1 MQTNFK
7 KDQLSDPEIQN
18 SEKIFRKCVHCG
30 MCNATCPTYQI
41 LGDELDGPRGRIY
54 LIKDMLENNKPAND
68 KIVKH
73 IDRCL
78 SCYACVTTCPSGVDY
93 MHLIDHGRN
102 HIERTYK
109 RPFFE
114 RLIRNML
121 AYILPK
127 PNFFKLLAKFT
138 WLTKPLHFL
147 LPKKLK
153 HMVSFMPKDFPKS
166 EYPENV
172 IFKPSKKSISKVAL
186 LTGCVQKAISPNIND
201 ASINVLLRHGIE
213 VHVLSE
219 IKCCGSLTHH
229 MGKEDISHQYFIQN
243 INAWYELYEREKID
257 AILVN
262 TSGCGTTLKDYG
274 FIFKN
279 HPDKVL
285 RKKAKQISELALD
298 ITEYLEESIKLDF
311 TNSKNINKKYNIAYH
326 SACSMQHGQKVHD
339 QPFQLLKKTGNNI
352 LEIPDG
358 HLCCGSAGTYNLMQE
373 ELATELQTRKC
384 ENIKKVNPD
393 IIAAGNIG
401 CITQISNGVN
411 IPIVHTIELID
422 WFTGGKKPSGLNN
435 L

>member
-7 KDQLSDPEIQN
+7 KDQLLDPEIQN

-54 LIKDMLENNKPAND
+54 MIKDMLENNKPANE

-102 HIERTYK
+102 HVERTYN
-109 RPFFE
+109 RPLFE
-114 RLIRNML
+114 KLIRNLL
-121 AYILPK
+121 AYVLPK
-127 PNFFKLLAKFT
+127 PKLFKFLGKLALF
-138 WLTKPLHFL
+138 TKPLHSV
-147 LPKKLK
+147 LPRKLK
-153 HMVSFMPKDFPKS
+153 HMISFMPKTFPKS
-166 EYPENV
+166 EYPENIV
-172 IFKPSKKSISKVAL
+172 FKPKKKSISKVAL

-213 VHVLSE
+213 VHVLRE

-229 MGKEDISHQYFIQN
+229 MGKEDASHKYFIEN
-243 INAWYELYEREKID
+243 INAWHRLYEKEKID

-262 TSGCGTTLKDYG
+262 TSGCGTTIKDYG
-274 FIFKN
+274 FVFKN
-279 HPDKVL
+279 HPDRSL
-285 RKKAKQISELALD
+285 RKKAKQVSEIALD

-311 TNSKNINKKYNIAYH
+311 TRTNNSKRYNIAYH
-326 SACSMQHGQKVHD
+326 SACSMQHGQKVHS
-339 QPFQLLKKTGNNI
+339 QPIELLKMTGNNI
-352 LEIPDG
+352 LEVPDG

-373 ELATELQTRKC
+373 ELSSELLKRKC
-384 ENIKKVNPD
+384 ENIKKIKPD
-393 IIAAGNIG
+393 IIAAGNVG
-401 CITQISNGVN
+401 CITQIANGTD

-422 WFTGGKKPSGLNN
+422 WFTGGKKPMGLKS

>member
-7 KDQLSDPEIQN
+7 KDQLLDPEIEN
-18 SEKIFRKCVHCG
+18 SVKIFRKCVHCG

-54 LIKDMLENNKPAND
+54 MIKDMLENNKPASE

-102 HIERTYK
+102 HVERTFK
-109 RPFFE
+109 RPIFD
-114 RLIRNML
+114 RLIRAML
-121 AYILPK
+121 AFVLPK
-127 PNFFKLLAKFT
+127 PGLFKFLSKILAF
-138 WLTKPLHFL
+138 TKPFHFL

-153 HMVSFMPKDFPKS
+153 HMVSYMPKNFLKS
-166 EYPENV
+166 EFPNNLV
-172 IFKPSKKSISKVAL
+172 FKPSKKSISKVAL
-186 LTGCVQKAISPNIND
+186 LTGCVQKALSPNIND

-213 VHVLSE
+213 VHILKE

-229 MGKEDISHQYFIQN
+229 LGKEEISHKYFIEN
-243 INAWYELYEREKID
+243 INAWFDLYEKQKID

-262 TSGCGTTLKDYG
+262 TSGCGTTIKDYG

-279 HPDKVL
+279 HPDKVF
-285 RKKAKQISELALD
+285 RKKAKLISDIALD

-311 TNSKNINKKYNIAYH
+311 TRTEHNKRYNIAYH
-326 SACSMQHGQKVHD
+326 SACSMQHGQKVHK
-339 QPFQLLKKTGNNI
+339 QPIELLKKTGNNI
-352 LEIPDG
+352 LEVPDG
-358 HLCCGSAGTYNLMQE
+358 HLCCGSAGTYNLMHDE
-373 ELATELQTRKC
+373 IASELLKRKC
-384 ENIKKVNPD
+384 ENIQKIQPD
-393 IIAAGNIG
+393 IIAAGNVG
-401 CITQISNGVN
+401 CITQISNGTK

-422 WFTGGKKPSGLNN
+422 WFTGGKKPSRLKS

>member
-279 HPDKVL
+279 HPDKTL

-401 CITQISNGVN
+401 CITQISNGTN
-411 IPIVHTIELID
+411 IPIVHTIE
-422 WFTGGKKPSGLNN
+422 
-435 L
+435 

>member
-7 KDQLSDPEIQN
+7 KDQLLDPEIQN

-30 MCNATCPTYQI
+30 MCNATCPTYQV

-54 LIKDMLENNKPAND
+54 MIKDMLENNKPANE

-93 MHLIDHGRN
+93 LHLVDHGRN

-109 RPFFE
+109 RPLFE
-114 RLIRNML
+114 RLLRN
-121 AYILPK
+121 
-127 PNFFKLLAKFT
+127 LLAFVLPRPKLFKF
-138 WLTKPLHFL
+138 LGNIAIFTKPVHSV

-153 HMVSFMPKDFPKS
+153 HMISFMPKSFPKS
-166 EYPENV
+166 EYPDNIV
-172 IFKPSKKSISKVAL
+172 FKPSKKSISKVAL

-201 ASINVLLRHGIE
+201 SSINVLLRHGIE
-213 VHVLSE
+213 VHVLKE

-229 MGKEDISHQYFIQN
+229 MGKEETSHQYFIEN
-243 INAWYELYEREKID
+243 INAWHKLIEKEKID

-262 TSGCGTTLKDYG
+262 TSGCGTTIKDYG

-279 HPDKVL
+279 HPNKLL
-285 RKKAKQISELALD
+285 RKKAKEVSEIALD

-311 TNSKNINKKYNIAYH
+311 TRTNNSKRYNIAYH
-326 SACSMQHGQKVHD
+326 SACSMQHGQKVHS
-339 QPFQLLKKTGNNI
+339 QPIELLKMTGNNI
-352 LEIPDG
+352 LEVPDG

-373 ELATELQTRKC
+373 EMASELLKRKC
-384 ENIKKVNPD
+384 ENIKKIKPD
-393 IIAAGNIG
+393 IVATGNIG
-401 CITQISNGVN
+401 CITQISNGTEV
-411 IPIVHTIELID
+411 PIVHTIELID
-422 WFTGGKKPSGLNN
+422 WFTGGKKPIVIKN
-435 L
+435 

>member
-7 KDQLSDPEIQN
+7 KDQLLDPEIQN

-30 MCNATCPTYQI
+30 MCNATCPTYQV

-54 LIKDMLENNKPAND
+54 MIKDMLENNKPANE

-93 MHLIDHGRN
+93 LHLVDHGRN

-109 RPFFE
+109 RPLLE
-114 RLIRNML
+114 RLLRN
-121 AYILPK
+121 
-127 PNFFKLLAKFT
+127 LLAFVLPRPKLFKF
-138 WLTKPLHFL
+138 LGSLAMFTKPVHSV

-153 HMVSFMPKDFPKS
+153 HMISFMPKSFPKS
-166 EYPENV
+166 EYPDNIV
-172 IFKPSKKSISKVAL
+172 FKPSKKSISKVAL

-201 ASINVLLRHGIE
+201 SSINVLLRHGIE
-213 VHVLSE
+213 VHVLKE

-229 MGKEDISHQYFIQN
+229 MGKEETSHQYFIEN
-243 INAWYELYEREKID
+243 INAWHKLIEKEKID

-262 TSGCGTTLKDYG
+262 TSGCGTTIKDYG

-279 HPDKVL
+279 HPNKLL
-285 RKKAKQISELALD
+285 RKKAKEVSEIALD

-311 TNSKNINKKYNIAYH
+311 TRTNNSKRYNIAYH
-326 SACSMQHGQKVHD
+326 SACSMQHGQKVHS
-339 QPFQLLKKTGNNI
+339 QPIELLKMTGNNI
-352 LEIPDG
+352 LEVPDG

-373 ELATELQTRKC
+373 EMASELLKRKC
-384 ENIKKVNPD
+384 ENIKKIKPD
-393 IIAAGNIG
+393 IVATGNIG
-401 CITQISNGVN
+401 CITQISNGTEV
-411 IPIVHTIELID
+411 PIVHTIELID
-422 WFTGGKKPSGLNN
+422 WFTGGKKPIVIKN
-435 L
+435 

>member
-1 MQTNFK
+1 METSFSKEQL
-7 KDQLSDPEIQN
+7 KDKDNKS

-30 MCNATCPTYQI
+30 FCNSTCPTYQL

-54 LIKDMLENNKPAND
+54 LIKDMLENNKPASK

-78 SCYACVTTCPSGVDY
+78 SCYACLTTCPSGVDY

-109 RPFFE
+109 RPIFE
-114 RLIRNML
+114 RLIRSML

-127 PNFFKLLAKFT
+127 PKVFKFLAKISG
-138 WLTKPLHFL
+138 LSKPFHFL
-147 LPKKLK
+147 LPKKIK
-153 HMVSFMPKDFPKS
+153 HMISYMPKKFLTS
-166 EYPENV
+166 EFPENIV
-172 IFKPSKKSISKVAL
+172 FKPSKKCISKVAL

-213 VHVLSE
+213 VHILKE

-229 MGKEDISHQYFIQN
+229 LGKEEISHKYFTQN
-243 INAWYELYEREKID
+243 INAWYDLYEKEKID

-262 TSGCGTTLKDYG
+262 TSGCGTTIKDYS
-274 FIFKN
+274 FIFKD
-279 HPDKVL
+279 HSDKSL
-285 RKKAKQISELALD
+285 RKKAKVISDIALD

-311 TNSKNINKKYNIAYH
+311 TRTNHSKRYNIAYH

-339 QPFQLLKKTGNNI
+339 QPIELLKKTGNNI
-352 LEIPDG
+352 LEVPDG
-358 HLCCGSAGTYNLMQE
+358 HLCCGSAGTYNLLHDNIAS
-373 ELATELQTRKC
+373 ELLKRKC
-384 ENIKKVNPD
+384 DNIKKIKPD

-401 CITQISNGVN
+401 CITQIANG
-411 IPIVHTIELID
+411 IETPIVHTIELID
-422 WFTGGKKPSGLNN
+422 WFTGGKKPVGLHK